1 MSINTAYKI
10 AFIFFGTIV
19 ALELIVYKF
28 VKDKKI
34 RFILLSLLGTLA
46 FIAILIGTIFAK
58 AKGLMIYISVLLTG
72 YIISLLY
79 IWKRIINKNE

>member
-1 MSINTAYKI
+1 MTINTVYKI
-10 AFIFFGTIV
+10 AFIFLGTIV
-19 ALELIVYKF
+19 ALELIVFKF

-34 RFILLSLLGTLA
+34 RFILLSLLGTLV

>member
-1 MSINTAYKI
+1 MTINTVYRI

-19 ALELIVYKF
+19 ALELIVFKF

-34 RFILLSLLGTLA
+34 RFILLSLLGTLV
-46 FIAILIGTIFAK
+46 FIAILIGAIFAK